1 MKENFI
7 HVCFVI
13 DSSGSMC
20 GSEADVI
27 GGFKRV
33 VEEQRAVKN
42 GSCAITVIDF
52 NSYPEV
58 VCVGKDIADVDS
70 ELNYSVGGGTA
81 LFDGIMLGI
90 NKTHEFNMSLDN
102 AERPEKTMVVIM
114 TDGGENCSRNYS
126 GSAVRDKIKEMET
139 EFGWSFVYLGAD
151 LTNVHDADTLGIKT
165 RGVSTKGSM
174 MSNYDMV
181 NSVASTF
188 RCAQG
193 STAKKYATMDS
204 VMADST
210 AYLNMAYEASTG
222 IKIDS

>member
-33 VEEQRAVKN
+33 VDEQKANEN
-42 GSCAITVIDF
+42 GSCVVSVIDF
-52 NSYPEV
+52 NSYPEII
-58 VCVGKDIADVDS
+58 CVGKDVHDVDS
-70 ELNYSVGGGTA
+70 ELNYTVGGGTA
-81 LFDGIMLGI
+81 LFDAIALGI
-90 NKTHEFNMSLDN
+90 QKTHDYNMSLDN

-114 TDGGENCSRNYS
+114 TDGGENYSRHFS

-151 LTNVHDADTLGIKT
+151 LTNVNDADTLGIKT
-165 RGVSTKGSM
+165 RGVSTKSM
-174 MSNYDMV
+174 MGSNYDTINSTV
-181 NSVASTF
+181 NVF
-188 RCAQG
+188 RCAKG
-193 STAKKYATMDS
+193 TTEMKYATMDS
-204 VMADST
+204 VLENSVEALNT
-210 AYLNMAYEASTG
+210 AYETSTG
-222 IKIDS
+222 VKIK

>member
-33 VEEQRAVKN
+33 VDEQKANEN
-42 GSCAITVIDF
+42 GSCVVSVIDF

-58 VCVGKDIADVDS
+58 VCIGKDVNDIDS
-70 ELNYSVGGGTA
+70 DLNYTVGGGTA
-81 LFDGIMLGI
+81 LLDAIYIGIE
-90 NKTHEFNMSLDN
+90 KTHEWNMAQD
-102 AERPEKTMVVIM
+102 EPDRPEKTMVVIM
-114 TDGGENCSRNYS
+114 TDGGENCSRKY
-126 GSAVRDKIKEMET
+126 GRQVVKDKIAEMET

-165 RGVSTKGSM
+165 RGVSTKGM
-174 MSNYDMV
+174 MGSNYDLINSTV
-181 NSVASTF
+181 NVF
-188 RCAQG
+188 RCASG
-193 STAKKYATMDS
+193 TTKMKYATMDS
-204 VMADST
+204 ALESSVET
-210 AYLNMAYEASTG
+210 LNANYETSTG
-222 IKIDS
+222 IKIN

>member
-33 VEEQRAVKN
+33 VDEQKANEN
-42 GSCAITVIDF
+42 GSCVVSVVDF

-58 VCVGKDIADVDS
+58 VCIGKDVNDIDS
-70 ELNYSVGGGTA
+70 DLNYTVGGGTA
-81 LFDGIMLGI
+81 L
-90 NKTHEFNMSLDN
+90 LD
-102 AERPEKTMVVIM
+102 AIYSRAHGRQVVK
-114 TDGGENCSRNYS
+114 
-126 GSAVRDKIKEMET
+126 DKIAEMET

-151 LTNVHDADTLGIKT
+151 LTNVNDASSLGIKT
-165 RGVSTKGSM
+165 RGVSTKSAM

-181 NSVASTF
+181 NTAVSTF
-188 RCAQG
+188 RSATGDSQI
-193 STAKKYATMDS
+193 KFATMDM
-204 VMADST
+204 VMGDAVET
-210 AYLNMAYEASTG
+210 LNANYETSTG
-222 IKIDS
+222 IKIK

>member
-33 VEEQRAVKN
+33 VDEQKANEN
-42 GSCAITVIDF
+42 GSCVVSVIDF

-58 VCVGKDIADVDS
+58 VCVGKDVNDIDS
-70 ELNYSVGGGTA
+70 DLNYTVGGGTA
-81 LFDGIMLGI
+81 LLDAIYIGIE
-90 NKTHEFNMSLDN
+90 KTHEWNMAQD
-102 AERPEKTMVVIM
+102 EPDRPEKTMVVIM
-114 TDGGENCSRNYS
+114 TDGGENCSRKY
-126 GSAVRDKIKEMET
+126 GRQIVKDKIAEMET

-151 LTNVHDADTLGIKT
+151 LTNVNDASSLGIKT
-165 RGVSTKGSM
+165 RGVSTKSAM

-181 NSVASTF
+181 NTAVSAF
-188 RCAQG
+188 RGATGDSQV
-193 STAKKYATMDS
+193 KYATMDM
-204 VMADST
+204 VMDDAVET
-210 AYLNMAYEASTG
+210 LNANYETSTG
-222 IKIDS
+222 IKIN

>member
-27 GGFKRV
+27 GGSKRV
-33 VEEQRAVKN
+33 VEEQKANEN
-42 GSCAITVIDF
+42 GSCAVTVIDF
-52 NSYPEV
+52 NSYPEI
-58 VCVGKDIADVDS
+58 VCVGKDVHDVDS

-81 LFDGIMLGI
+81 LFDAITLGI
-90 NKTHEFNMSLDN
+90 DRTHEYNMNLDN

-114 TDGGENCSRNYS
+114 TDGGENCSRHS
-126 GSAVRDKIKEMET
+126 TGAGVKARIKEMET

-165 RGVSTKGSM
+165 RGVSTKGM
-174 MSNYDMV
+174 MGSNYDVINSTV
-181 NSVASTF
+181 NVF
-188 RCAQG
+188 RCAAG
-193 STAKKYATMDS
+193 TTEMKYATMDS
-204 VMADST
+204 VLENSVESLNT
-210 AYLNMAYEASTG
+210 AYETSTG
-222 IKIDS
+222 IKIK

>member
-33 VEEQRAVKN
+33 VDEQKAIEN
-42 GSCAITVIDF
+42 GSCAVTVIDF

-58 VCVGKDIADVDS
+58 VCIGKDVNDVDS
-70 ELNYSVGGGTA
+70 ELNYTVGGGTA
-81 LFDGIMLGI
+81 LFDAIALGI
-90 NKTHEFNMSLDN
+90 DKTHNYNMSLDN

-114 TDGGENCSRNYS
+114 TDGGENCSRNFS
-126 GSAVRDKIKEMET
+126 GSAVKDKIKEMET

-165 RGVSTKGSM
+165 RGVSTKGM
-174 MSNYDMV
+174 MASNYDVINSTV
-181 NSVASTF
+181 NVF
-188 RCAQG
+188 RCAAG
-193 STAKKYATMDS
+193 TTEMKYAAMNDALEYS
-204 VMADST
+204 VDA
-210 AYLNMAYEASTG
+210 LNDAYETSTG
-222 IKIDS
+222 VKIK

>member
-33 VEEQRAVKN
+33 VDEQKDNKN
-42 GSCAITVIDF
+42 GSCAVTVIDF

-58 VCVGKDIADVDS
+58 VCIGRDVNDVDS
-70 ELNYSVGGGTA
+70 DLNYSVGGGTA
-81 LFDGIMLGI
+81 LFDAIALGI
-90 NKTHEFNMSLDN
+90 DKTHNYNMSLNN

-114 TDGGENCSRNYS
+114 TDGGENCSRNFS
-126 GSAVRDKIKEMET
+126 GSAVKSKIKEMET

-151 LTNVHDADTLGIKT
+151 LTNVNDADTLGIKT
-165 RGVSTKGSM
+165 RGVSTKSM
-174 MSNYDMV
+174 MTSNYNVINDTV
-181 NSVASTF
+181 NVF
-188 RCAQG
+188 RCAAG
-193 STAKKYATMDS
+193 TTEMKYAAMNDTLESSID
-204 VMADST
+204 ALNT
-210 AYLNMAYEASTG
+210 AYETSTG
-222 IKIDS
+222 IKID

>member
-33 VEEQRAVKN
+33 VEEQKANEN
-42 GSCAITVIDF
+42 GSCAVTVIDF
-52 NSYPEV
+52 NSYPEI
-58 VCVGKDIADVDS
+58 VCVGKDVHDVDS

-81 LFDGIMLGI
+81 LFDAITLGI
-90 NKTHEFNMSLDN
+90 DRTHEYNMNLDN

-114 TDGGENCSRNYS
+114 TDGGENCSRHS
-126 GSAVRDKIKEMET
+126 TGAGVKARIKEMET

-165 RGVSTKGSM
+165 RGVSTKGM
-174 MSNYDMV
+174 MSSNYDVINDTV
-181 NSVASTF
+181 NVF
-188 RCAQG
+188 RCASG
-193 STAKKYATMDS
+193 TTEMKFATMDS
-204 VMADST
+204 VLENSVESLNT
-210 AYLNMAYEASTG
+210 AYETSTG
-222 IKIDS
+222 IKIK

>member
-33 VEEQRAVKN
+33 VDEQKAVEN
-42 GSCAITVIDF
+42 GSCAVTVIDF

-58 VCVGKDIADVDS
+58 VCIGKDVNDVDS
-70 ELNYSVGGGTA
+70 ELNYTVGGGTA
-81 LFDGIMLGI
+81 LFDAIALGI
-90 NKTHEFNMSLDN
+90 DKTHNYNMSLDN

-114 TDGGENCSRNYS
+114 TDGGENCSRNFS
-126 GSAVRDKIKEMET
+126 GSAVKSKIKEMET

-151 LTNVHDADTLGIKT
+151 LTNVNDANTLGIKT
-165 RGVSTKGSM
+165 RGVSTKSM
-174 MSNYDMV
+174 MGSNYDVINTTV
-181 NSVASTF
+181 NAF
-188 RCAQG
+188 RSAVG
-193 STAKKYATMDS
+193 TTEMKYAAMNDTLEYS
-204 VMADST
+204 VDALNT
-210 AYLNMAYEASTG
+210 AYETSTG
-222 IKIDS
+222 VKIK

>member
-33 VEEQRAVKN
+33 VDEQKANEN
-42 GSCAITVIDF
+42 GSCVVSVIDF

-58 VCVGKDIADVDS
+58 VCIGKDVNDIDS
-70 ELNYSVGGGTA
+70 DLNYTVGGGTA
-81 LFDGIMLGI
+81 LLDAIYIGIE
-90 NKTHEFNMSLDN
+90 KTHEWNMAQD
-102 AERPEKTMVVIM
+102 EPDRPEKTMVVIM
-114 TDGGENCSRNYS
+114 TDGGENCSRKY
-126 GSAVRDKIKEMET
+126 GRQVVKDKIAEMET

-165 RGVSTKGSM
+165 RGVSTKGM
-174 MSNYDMV
+174 MGSNYDLINSTV
-181 NSVASTF
+181 NVF
-188 RCAQG
+188 RCASG
-193 STAKKYATMDS
+193 TTEMKYATMDS
-204 VMADST
+204 ALESSVET
-210 AYLNMAYEASTG
+210 LNANYETSTG
-222 IKIDS
+222 IKIN